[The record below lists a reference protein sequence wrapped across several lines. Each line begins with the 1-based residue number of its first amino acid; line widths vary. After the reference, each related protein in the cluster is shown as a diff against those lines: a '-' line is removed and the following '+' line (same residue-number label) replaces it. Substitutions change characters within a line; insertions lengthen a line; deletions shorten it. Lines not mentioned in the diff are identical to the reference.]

1 MKIAIDAM
9 GGDHAP
15 QSTVEGVMLAAK
27 KHGHVTFQLYGDK
40 VKMAPYLEQLSNVEI
55 VHTEEKIESTDSPV
69 EAVRKKKQAS
79 MVLAAKA
86 VKDGEA
92 EACISA
98 GNTGALMSAGLFVVG
113 RMKGIKRPA
122 LAPTIPT
129 VDGSGFVLLD
139 AGANADA
146 KPEHLLQFGMMGSAY
161 VSAVKKIERP
171 RVGLLNIGTE
181 HNKGTD
187 LTKDA
192 FALLD
197 ASSVINFVGNVEA
210 RDLLNGVADVVVT
223 DGFTGN
229 MVLKTIEGTAGNL
242 MKMIKGAMT
251 ATPLSKLGALTMRKG
266 IYEIK
271 DMMDYSN
278 YGGACLFGLAGTVVK
293 AHGSSN
299 AHAIATTVTQAIQMV
314 EGNII
319 GNINS
324 ALQQTKEEETTNE

>member
-27 KHGHVTFQLYGDK
+27 KHSHVTFQLYGDK

-161 VSAVKKIERP
+161 VSAVKK
-171 RVGLLNIGTE
+171 L
-181 HNKGTD
+181 
-187 LTKDA
+187 
-192 FALLD
+192 
-197 ASSVINFVGNVEA
+197 SVHVW
-210 RDLLNGVADVVVT
+210 
-223 DGFTGN
+223 
-229 MVLKTIEGTAGNL
+229 
-242 MKMIKGAMT
+242 
-251 ATPLSKLGALTMRKG
+251 
-266 IYEIK
+266 
-271 DMMDYSN
+271 
-278 YGGACLFGLAGTVVK
+278 ACLI
-293 AHGSSN
+293 SE
-299 AHAIATTVTQAIQMV
+299 Q
-314 EGNII
+314 NII
-319 GNINS
+319 KAPI
-324 ALQQTKEEETTNE
+324 

>member
-9 GGDHAP
+9 GGDNAP
-15 QSTVEGVMLAAK
+15 QAIVEGVVQAAK
-27 KHGHVTFQLYGDK
+27 KQPTAQFVLYGDSAK
-40 VKMAPYLEQLSNVEI
+40 IAPFLEKLANIEV
-55 VHTEEKIESTDSPV
+55 VHTSEKIESTDSPV

-79 MVLAAKA
+79 MVLAAAA
-86 VKDGEA
+86 VKQGEA
-92 EACISA
+92 DACISA
-98 GNTGALMSAGLFVVG
+98 GNTGALMAAGLFVVG

-129 VDGSGFVLLD
+129 TDGKGFVLLD

-146 KPEHLLQFGMMGSAY
+146 KPEHLVQFGMMGSAY
-161 VSAVKKIERP
+161 IAAVEKIAQP

-181 HNKGTD
+181 ANKGTE

-192 FALLD
+192 YRLLEQHPH
-197 ASSVINFVGNVEA
+197 INFIGNVEA
-210 RDLLNGVADVVVT
+210 RDLLSGVADVVVT

-229 MVLKTIEGTAGNL
+229 MVLKTIEGTAGSL
-242 MKMIKGAMT
+242 MKMVKAAMT
-251 ATPLSKLGALTMRKG
+251 ATPISKLGALTMKKG
-266 IYEIK
+266 VYQIK

-299 AHAIATTVTQAIQMV
+299 AHAIETTVAQVIAMV

-319 GNINS
+319 GKINDS
-324 ALQQTKEEETTNE
+324 LEQSKKEAQINE